1 MKISHFICFLFLFI
15 PIINFAQSLQEKLG
29 YAAEDKLLIIH
40 GDDVGVSHSQ
50 NLATFQAIQNGL
62 VSSTSMM
69 VPAAW
74 SKEVA
79 ELAKSIKN
87 PDIGIHI
94 TLTNEWH
101 HYNWGPESGKT
112 EVPGLV
118 NPLGHMF
125 PSCAEVAQ
133 NASPEQVEK
142 EVRAQIESAKSMGID
157 VTHLDSHM
165 GCMFYG
171 RAEYM
176 RIYVKLAL
184 EYNIPAMIN
193 QEIYKGL
200 IEPNPALFE
209 GLEVQKLPIIDQII
223 MADEEAYANGM
234 EEFYTDALKNLPAGV
249 HVLLLHLAFDDAE
262 MNAVTSGHDSFHAP
276 WRQKDYDFFT
286 SEQAKKLLEEQ
297 NIKLITWKEIGRL
310 L

>member
-1 MKISHFICFLFLFI
+1 MKISHFICFLLLFI

-94 TLTNEWH
+94 TLTNEWL
-101 HYNWGPESGKT
+101 HYNWGPEAGKT
-112 EVPGLV
+112 DVPGLV

-171 RAEYM
+171 RPENM

-223 MADEEAYANGM
+223 MADEKAYANGM

-297 NIKLITWKEIGRL
+297 NIKLITWKEIGKL

>member
-94 TLTNEWH
+94 TLTNEWL
-101 HYNWGPESGKT
+101 HYNWGPEAGKT
-112 EVPGLV
+112 DVPGLV